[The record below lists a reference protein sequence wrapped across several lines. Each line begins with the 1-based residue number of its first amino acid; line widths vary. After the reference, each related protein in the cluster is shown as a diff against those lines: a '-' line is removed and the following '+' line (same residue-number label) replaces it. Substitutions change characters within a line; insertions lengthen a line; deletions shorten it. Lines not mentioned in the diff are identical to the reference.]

1 MLSITQIANNWERY
15 MSLLISY
22 SENSTSPENW
32 NKVIE
37 FCDKYADRLSTIP
50 ASSKTSYHNAFAG
63 GYVDHVLRVHDAALE
78 YMKLWEKFKNGPL
91 DFTVEELAFVS
102 FFHDFGKFGTPD
114 HEEYLP
120 QDSKWHADR
129 GELYKHNPAITY
141 MKIADRSLYLLQS
154 IGVVL
159 SEKVFLGIKLHD
171 GIYEDGN
178 KGYLIA
184 FSDDYKMKTDLPY
197 VIHQAD
203 LLAARI
209 ESSPKPAVYPKK
221 ENQFNSK
228 QSKVISNFLNE

>member
-1 MLSITQIANNWERY
+1 MLSITQIASNWERY
-15 MSLLISY
+15 MNLLISY
-22 SENSTSPENW
+22 SEKSENPDNW
-32 NKVIE
+32 NKLIE

-50 ASSKTSYHNAFAG
+50 ASSKTTYHNAFAG
-63 GYVDHVLRVHDAALE
+63 GYVDHVLRVHDAAL
-78 YMKLWEKFKNGPL
+78 KVKNLWEEMKGSAL
-91 DFTVEELAFVS
+91 DFTVEELAFVA
-102 FFHDFGKFGTPD
+102 FVHDLGKFGTTQ

-129 GELYKHNPAITY
+129 GELYKHNPSITY

-171 GIYEDGN
+171 GIYEEGN

-184 FSDDYKMKTDLPY
+184 FSEDYKMKSDLPY

-203 LLAARI
+203 LIAARL
-209 ESSPKPAVYPKK
+209 ESSPKQAVYPKNESTPAMK
-221 ENQFNSK
+221 HSK
-228 QSKVISNFLNE
+228 AISKFLNE